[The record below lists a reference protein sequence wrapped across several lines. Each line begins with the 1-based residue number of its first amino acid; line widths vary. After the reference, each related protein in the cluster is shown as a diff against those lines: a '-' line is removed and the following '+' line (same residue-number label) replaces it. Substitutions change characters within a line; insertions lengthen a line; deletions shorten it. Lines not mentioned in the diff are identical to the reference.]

1 VKEQG
6 AEQEGRW
13 TQEND
18 VIARYGAM
26 VYRLAYARLQNR
38 HDADDIFQEVF
49 LRYVRRAPIFENV
62 EHGKAWFLRTTL
74 NCCKNFWMSAWHR
87 RTEPLTEIP
96 EQPFEYEW
104 EETQALAQGLAELPM
119 KYRTVLHLYYYE
131 DLTAEEIGRLLHSPA
146 GTVRMQL
153 SRGRVLLKEKL
164 EGGMEDAGT
173 METAISKSE

>member
-1 VKEQG
+1 
-6 AEQEGRW
+6 
-13 TQEND
+13 
-18 VIARYGAM
+18 
-26 VYRLAYARLQNR
+26 
-38 HDADDIFQEVF
+38 
-49 LRYVRRAPIFENV
+49 
-62 EHGKAWFLRTTL
+62 
-74 NCCKNFWMSAWHR
+74 
-87 RTEPLTEIP
+87 
-96 EQPFEYEW
+96 
-104 EETQALAQGLAELPM
+104 M